1 MRTDGGGDHH
11 LLGTPGSYRWPVLP
25 AVLGAVAGL
34 ALLTFA
40 ADQFV
45 VGAARLAVAWRLSA
59 VVVGAVVIGFG
70 TSAPEMVVS
79 GLAAASGSL
88 DIAVGNIVGSNVA
101 NLTLVLG
108 AAALVTPIVV
118 HSPVLKREAPLSLGL
133 VIVFAVLVQSG
144 LSRTDAIVLGTLLLV
159 ALALIVFAS
168 RGGDEKM
175 TGEVEEFLH
184 DGEVSLRKEAIRT
197 ALGLGG
203 TLAAAQLLVMSATSI
218 ASELGLSEG
227 FIGLTVVAIGTS
239 LPELATALQAARKDE
254 TDLIVGNLLG
264 SNLFNSGAVAAVAGL
279 AGPGPLDDPTIVGFA
294 TILMV
299 VVAIG
304 ATLFMITGKRVVRW
318 EGALLLAAYVATIP
332 FLAG

>member
-1 MRTDGGGDHH
+1 M
-11 LLGTPGSYRWPVLP
+11 LLPI
-25 AVLGAVAGL
+25 LGAVAGL
-34 ALLTFA
+34 ALLTYA

-45 VGAARLAVAWRLSA
+45 VGAARIASVLRLSPI
-59 VVVGAVVIGFG
+59 VIGAVVIGFG

-79 GLAAASGSL
+79 GLAAGRGSL

-118 HSPVLKREAPLSLGL
+118 RSPVLKREAPLSLGL
-133 VIVFAVLVQSG
+133 TLLFAILVQSG
-144 LSRTDAIVLGTLLLV
+144 LSRTDALVLGLLLV
-159 ALALIVFAS
+159 LSLALIIVAS
-168 RGGDEKM
+168 RTSDEIM
-175 TGEVEEFLH
+175 VGEVEEFLA
-184 DGEVSLRKEAIRT
+184 DGPVARGRETVRT
-197 ALGLGG
+197 VLGLVG
-203 TLAAAQLLVMSATSI
+203 TLAAAQLLVVSATTI
-218 ASELGLSEG
+218 AAELGLSEG

-239 LPELATALQAARKDE
+239 LPELATCLQAARKDE

-264 SNLFNSGAVAAVAGL
+264 SNLFNAGAVSAVAGL

-294 TILMV
+294 TLLMV
-299 VVAIG
+299 VVSIG
-304 ATLFMITGKRVVRW
+304 ATAFMVTGKRVVRW